1 MQSKLSS
8 FFFPHQ
14 IFLIRLRICFDLGF
28 PGSSVVTNPHANA
41 ADAGSLGGEDPLEKG
56 METHSSFLSWEIT

>member
-1 MQSKLSS
+1 MYFGVK
-8 FFFPHQ
+8 FP
-14 IFLIRLRICFDLGF
+14 ILVYMG
-28 PGSSVVTNPHANA
+28 SVVTNPHANA